1 MTDKPGFPWARLVY
15 AALNIPQVRS
25 LLQTTLNGIERD
37 PKLLEWVEQFQTVD
51 QKDCLICLGHAYGV
65 QKGIALNPK
74 PPEHWCPT
82 RRSQSRTS
90 PVCGC
95 GKPATRKA
103 QYAGIEDRDVC
114 EEFPGCVPG
123 QKVRSTR

>member
-1 MTDKPGFPWARLVY
+1 MSEGFPWGRLIY

-25 LLQTTLNGIERD
+25 AIATVVNGVERD
-37 PKLLEWVEQFQTVD
+37 PKLLAWVEQFQSVD
-51 QKDCLICLGHAYGV
+51 QKDCLICIAHGYAV
-65 QKGIALNPK
+65 KKQIALKDN

-82 RRSQSRTS
+82 RRNSGVK
-90 PVCGC
+90 VCGC

-123 QKVRSTR
+123 QKVRSKP